1 MNRTEDSIA
10 IESTIELKDVS
21 NVETVVQEQKQ
32 MPQYASVQKPPH
44 HHQTDQFLARIQQS
58 THCRNCKYTANND
71 KIIYK
76 II

>member
-1 MNRTEDSIA
+1 
-10 IESTIELKDVS
+10 
-21 NVETVVQEQKQ
+21 

-71 KIIYK
+71 KKNVLSYLV
-76 II
+76 